1 MTWTLVTGG
10 AKGLGADLCY
20 TLAKEGYSIAIHY
33 NRSQTEAL
41 EVAKRCQAFGV
52 EAATIQGDFST
63 LDSLFDFTRRYM
75 KQFPDTKHLI
85 NNVGNYLIKSA
96 TQTEVDEWMALF
108 QTNLHTPFILIKEL
122 LHSLIRLKGQIINI
136 GICGLETHQARTYST
151 AYSMT
156 KAGLLMLTRSLAKE
170 LASQDVRVNMIS
182 PGHLST
188 SINLPDA
195 CKLPMN
201 RPAACWEV
209 SRVAA
214 FLLHPDSAYLTGQNI
229 EVAGGVGL
237 S

>member
-1 MTWTLVTGG
+1 MAWTLVTGG
-10 AKGLGADLCY
+10 AKGLGADLCH
-20 TLAKEGYSIAIHY
+20 TLAKEGYSIAVHY
-33 NRSQTEAL
+33 NRSEKEAL
-41 EVAKRCQAFGV
+41 EVVKHCQAFGV
-52 EAATIQGDFST
+52 EAVAIQGDFSS
-63 LDSLFDFTRRYM
+63 LDSLLDFTGRYV
-75 KQFPDTKHLI
+75 KQFPDTRHLI

-96 TQTEVDEWMALF
+96 VLTEVDEWMALF
-108 QTNLHTPFILIKEL
+108 QTNLHTPFVLIKEL
-122 LHSLIRLKGQIINI
+122 LPSLTNLKGQIINI

-170 LASQDVRVNMIS
+170 LAPQGVRVNMIS

-188 SINLPDA
+188 SINLPEA
-195 CKLPMN
+195 CKLPMG
-201 RPAACWEV
+201 RPATCWEV